1 MRNQRLFNSMMQRR
15 QQAAQARHLESMGG
29 PVHVHVHDRFGNPI
43 EVGDVVLME
52 PQIMPVWRVVDVSP
66 ALDPSAPK
74 GAARLVLAAEV
85 PVHFQS
91 PAQLANVTII
101 NVPLP
106 QEIAHAAETNSTTPA
121 GDGAGSSSD
130 PNGREPDAGGDD
142 AGRGAAPGGEGAGD
156 PSTH

>member
-1 MRNQRLFNSMMQRR
+1 MRNQRLFNQMVQRR
-15 QQAAQARHLESMGG
+15 QQAAQARHLEAAGG

-85 PVHFQS
+85 PVRFQS

-106 QEIAHAAETNSTTPA
+106 QEGDHAAETDSTAAA
-121 GDGAGSSSD
+121 GDGAGASRD
-130 PNGREPDAGGDD
+130 PDRREPDAGSDD
-142 AGRGAAPGGEGAGD
+142 AGRGAAPGSKGTGD
-156 PSTH
+156 PSAH